1 MSAIRVTSEELQAVA
16 AQLGRGSVE
25 VAQQLGAMESRVRGL
40 VDAEWTGAAS
50 DAFRDLWDQW
60 QRGAGDLREALDG
73 ISRMLG
79 QAARAYQ
86 DTEDQ
91 LAGQLRG

>member
-1 MSAIRVTSEELQAVA
+1 MSSIRVTSEELQGVS

-25 VAQQLGAMESRVRGL
+25 VAQQLGAMESQVRGL

-60 QRGAGDLREALDG
+60 QRGARDLRDALDG
-73 ISRMLG
+73 IAQMLG